1 MTVAILISGSLFKTP
16 EQRTSS
22 RTGKLFVTATLR
34 VGGDS
39 GNGEF
44 WSITAFSESVQGELL
59 RLGAGDAMSA
69 QGKLEIKTYIAA
81 DGTTKVGR
89 SLIADHVL
97 ALRAP
102 PKERK
107 PKVEKPA
114 PPAQEP
120 ANITPTSAAPFDD
133 DIPFAPEFR

>member
-1 MTVAILISGSLFKTP
+1 MSAVFALATGSLFKPP

-107 PKVEKPA
+107 PKVAKPA
-114 PPAQEP
+114 QTQEQSTTTATTTDP
-120 ANITPTSAAPFDD
+120 GLDD
-133 DIPFAPEFR
+133 DLPF